1 MAGLRA
7 ELQRALYVHKPPP
20 ILQSEAMEKAREQ
33 ERYIQLMKKQ
43 LKG

>member
-7 ELQRALYVHKPPP
+7 ELQRALYVHKPR
-20 ILQSEAMEKAREQ
+20 ILSEAMEKAREQ
-33 ERYIQLMKKQ
+33 ERYIELTKKQ